1 MTVGEFWE
9 RYWRVL
15 VIGAALVGVF
25 VWGLAAG
32 RALTPI
38 PPTPTAVPT
47 FTPIPTPTA
56 TATPVPSPTLARV
69 PDVTLGW
76 SGPIVNSETGAP
88 VVGNVYVD
96 GKLVQQ
102 GVAEVDL
109 VILLHADRRT
119 ELRVEAP
126 GYEPWALLVRG
137 GGGNQRMVGPVPL
150 IPVVATATAGPEV

>member
-1 MTVGEFWE
+1 MTVGEFWD
-9 RYWRVL
+9 RHWRAL
-15 VIGAALVGVF
+15 LIGAALVVVF

-32 RALTPI
+32 RAMTPI
-38 PPTPTAVPT
+38 PPTPTPVPT
-47 FTPIPTPTA
+47 S
-56 TATPVPSPTLARV
+56 TPVPTPSPIPVSSATPTRV

-96 GKLVQQ
+96 GKLVRQ
-102 GVAEVDL
+102 GVAEVDI

-150 IPVVATATAGPEV
+150 MPIVATATAGPEA

>member
-1 MTVGEFWE
+1 
-9 RYWRVL
+9 
-15 VIGAALVGVF
+15 
-25 VWGLAAG
+25 
-32 RALTPI
+32 
-38 PPTPTAVPT
+38 
-47 FTPIPTPTA
+47 
-56 TATPVPSPTLARV
+56 V

-137 GGGNQRMVGPVPL
+137 GGGNQRMVGPVLL
-150 IPVVATATAGPEV
+150 IPIVATATAGPEV